1 LINKN
6 NSLLGI
12 TNMQITELS
21 HPKNSKG
28 LNESLAKKFGYK
40 LNVDSFTME
49 QLRAAR
55 DKITTE
61 LAEFETS
68 KNYDAVYESNSY
80 QRDRALLDV
89 ITQAITERTLSPEEE
104 GKKEKYV
111 KGMKKKDS
119 EFKKRYGKK
128 GDEVMNATATK
139 MAKKESIEEAME
151 VLRGVLSERVI
162 TEGEEE
168 KAALIMSARDM
179 VDKVTGW
186 LEDTASLKSETMLE
200 LVDSIRDELGSDIS
214 GQFSGTVKPSLEE
227 LYTCLETTRTT
238 LAQAVA
244 ILTGEEGP
252 SGPAAAPTMGMPDE
266 EEFPGGDEFAAAD
279 ASTGGEEAAGREM
292 RENIAYSR
300 RLGTILSS
308 KKK

>member
-1 LINKN
+1 
-6 NSLLGI
+6 
-12 TNMQITELS
+12 MQIKELS
-21 HPKNSKG
+21 HPKSSKA
-28 LNESLAKKFGYK
+28 LNEGLAKKFGYK

-49 QLRAAR
+49 QLQAAR
-55 DKITTE
+55 DKITME

-68 KNYDAVYESNSY
+68 RNYDAVYESNSY

-89 ITQAITERTLSPEEE
+89 ITQAISERTLSPGEE

-111 KGMKKKDS
+111 KGMKKKS
-119 EFKKRYGKK
+119 GEFTKRYGKEGEK
-128 GDEVMNATATK
+128 VMNATATK

-151 VLRGVLSERVI
+151 VLRGVLSERTL

-214 GQFSGTVKPSLEE
+214 NQFTGKVKPALEE
-227 LYTCLETTRTT
+227 IYTTLETARTT

-244 ILTGEEGP
+244 ILTGEE
-252 SGPAAAPTMGMPDE
+252 APGMATDTMGAEPTAMGAD
-266 EEFPGGDEFAAAD
+266 EFPSGDEFTAAD
-279 ASTGGEEAAGREM
+279 ASAGGAEAAGREM

-300 RLGTILSS
+300 KLGTMLSQP

>member
-1 LINKN
+1 
-6 NSLLGI
+6 
-12 TNMQITELS
+12 MQITELS

-111 KGMKKKDS
+111 KGMKKKES

-128 GDEVMNATATK
+128 GEEVMNATATK

-186 LEDTASLKSETMLE
+186 LEDTASLKSEAMLE

-252 SGPAAAPTMGMPDE
+252 AGPAGAPTMGATPDE

>member
-1 LINKN
+1 
-6 NSLLGI
+6 
-12 TNMQITELS
+12 MQINELS

-40 LNVDSFTME
+40 LNVDGFTME
-49 QLRAAR
+49 QLVAAR
-55 DKITTE
+55 DKITNE
-61 LAEFETS
+61 LVQFEVS

-89 ITQAITERTLSPEEE
+89 ITQAISERTLSPGEEK
-104 GKKEKYV
+104 KKEKYV
-111 KGMKKKDS
+111 KGMKSKS
-119 EFKKRYGKK
+119 GEFKKRYGEK

-139 MAKKESIEEAME
+139 MAKKESIDEAME
-151 VLRGVLSERVI
+151 VLRGVLSERTL

-186 LEDTASLKSETMLE
+186 LEDVASLKAEAMLE
-200 LVDSIRDELGSDIS
+200 LEDSIRDELGSDVS
-214 GQFSGTVKPSLEE
+214 SQFASKAKPALDEIYTV
-227 LYTCLETTRTT
+227 LETNRTA

-244 ILTGEEGP
+244 VLTGEEAPG
-252 SGPAAAPTMGMPDE
+252 GAPTAMPGMEAPTAGE
-266 EEFPGGDEFAAAD
+266 EEFPSGDEFAASEPA
-279 ASTGGEEAAGREM
+279 TGGEEAAGRM
-292 RENIAYSR
+292 KRESVQYSR
-300 RLGTILSS
+300 KLATILSS